1 MKTVTFDLD
10 NLEKSLLACIKP
22 MIDSVLSGEQ
32 QSVQLPFARPSHV
45 FKCLGIAAP
54 DIETNGWEWDYYAD
68 ITIKRVKYTLYGDG
82 YFNLTCTFER
92 DEE

>member
-10 NLEKSLLACIKP
+10 NLEESLLACIKP

-32 QSVQLPFARPSHV
+32 QRVQLPFARPSHV
-45 FKCLGIAAP
+45 FKCLDIDDP

-68 ITIKRVKYTLYGDG
+68 ITINRVKYTVYGDG
-82 YFNLTCTFER
+82 YYSLTCTFER
-92 DEE
+92 VN